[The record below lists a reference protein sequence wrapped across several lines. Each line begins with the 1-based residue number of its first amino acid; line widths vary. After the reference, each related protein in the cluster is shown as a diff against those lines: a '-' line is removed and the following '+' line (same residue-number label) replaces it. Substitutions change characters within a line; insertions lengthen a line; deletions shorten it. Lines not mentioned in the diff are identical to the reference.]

1 MVCALPSSLD
11 DFAPGTN
18 RSAHA
23 RQLADDLHEQIG
35 ATRETIDRG
44 RALLAEAHV
53 RLKRARIVRPAWP
66 SPQNRY
72 LLIPEQP
79 IRPDFNPAQAVPI
92 EATKVIAG
100 SPKAIAR
107 LTVEWPTPVP
117 IESLTWS
124 ETAVLRLLDAR
135 LSKQEIAAVLRISSE
150 AVQRQTCRIYRRLG
164 IRTRASSGGSR
175 NAPNS

>member
-1 MVCALPSSLD
+1 MVCALPPSLD

-18 RSAHA
+18 WGAYA

-53 RLKRARIVRPAWP
+53 RLEWARIVRPAWP

-79 IRPDFNPAQAVPI
+79 IRPDFNPAQAVHI
-92 EATKVIAG
+92 EAAKVIAG
-100 SPKAIAR
+100 SPKAIAQ
-107 LTVEWPTPVP
+107 LTVEWPKLVP
-117 IESLTWS
+117 IESLTWG

-135 LSKQEIAAVLRISSE
+135 LSKQEIAAVLHISSE
-150 AVQRQTCRIYRRLG
+150 AVQRHTCRIYRRLG
-164 IRTRASSGGSR
+164 IRTQG
-175 NAPNS
+175 